1 MDLPQHQTNHAA
13 FDVPSERAGAR
24 LGQNSRRYAVEM
36 DSGINR
42 VLENNIDR
50 LGKFER
56 MLGRQNLRLSK

>member
-13 FDVPSERAGAR
+13 FDIPSKRAGAR

-50 LGKFER
+50 VGKFGR
-56 MLGRQNLRLSK
+56 TLGPQNLRLSK

>member
-13 FDVPSERAGAR
+13 FDIPSKRAGAR

-36 DSGINR
+36 DGGINR

-50 LGKFER
+50 VGKFGR
-56 MLGRQNLRLSK
+56 TLGPQNLRLSM